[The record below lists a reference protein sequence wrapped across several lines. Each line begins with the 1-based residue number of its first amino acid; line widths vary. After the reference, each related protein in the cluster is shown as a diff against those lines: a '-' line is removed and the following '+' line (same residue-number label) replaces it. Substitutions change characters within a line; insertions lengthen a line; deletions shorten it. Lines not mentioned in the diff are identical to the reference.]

1 MKKKMLKKLLA
12 LTSVAAL
19 AVSSL
24 AGCSGGST
32 APAESTEASTEST
45 AETTDTAAETTDTA
59 VVAETTSAGTGN
71 ATAAVILS
79 VMAVAGAAAVVS
91 KRK

>member
-32 APAESTEASTEST
+32 APAESTEAST
-45 AETTDTAAETTDTA
+45 ALLKQQIQLMRKKHLPQLQ
-59 VVAETTSAGTGN
+59 
-71 ATAAVILS
+71 VIPLRS
-79 VMAVAGAAAVVS
+79 VPFHPTQEIWQLTVNP
-91 KRK
+91 